1 MRRFVL
7 LLAFAPLLL
16 IQCGASGP
24 RSSPLVDA
32 VRSGDVA
39 AVRALCAGGADP
51 NEPVGGNN
59 WPPLMHALPK
69 NQLCTAAAPIDFRP
83 QIHPGEASGTTP
95 LLMASR

>member
-51 NEPVGGNN
+51 NEPVGGEN
-59 WPPLMHALPK
+59 WPPPIHAVHK
-69 NQLCTAAAPIDFRP
+69 NHPRHAPALDVSRTLIS
-83 QIHPGEASGTTP
+83 PGDDSCLIG
-95 LLMASR
+95 SRLV